1 MAAGWWN
8 TWHQP
13 GGLVGSPRGKG
24 TTMMDWYGGSGMG
37 AWAPFMWLF
46 MGVFWVAL
54 IGLIIWLVTRLL
66 PGSANPRPG
75 TPAPGPVESPEQV
88 LDRMFALGEI
98 DEATYRSRRT
108 ALSDMRRPS

>member
-1 MAAGWWN
+1 
-8 TWHQP
+8 
-13 GGLVGSPRGKG
+13 
-24 TTMMDWYGGSGMG
+24 MMDWYGGAGMG

-66 PGSANPRPG
+66 PGSANTHPR
-75 TPAPGPVESPEQV
+75 TAAPGPVESPEQV

-108 ALSDMRRPS
+108 ALGDMRRPS